1 MNPGKYCEI
10 CPRAIL
16 CIARGEETLP
26 LATCV
31 TCTEV
36 FDLELVGS
44 SDYIRNEQ
52 TNLQGLVPPKRS
64 VCPRDWAYFDASREM
79 PFTCKSCSK
88 TGYVRYGG
96 GGVWGFGR
104 SQ

>member
-31 TCTEV
+31 ICAQVFELKKSGLSHHIPTC
-36 FDLELVGS
+36 
-44 SDYIRNEQ
+44 EQ
-52 TNLQGLVPPKRS
+52 ADPPGPVPARRTL
-64 VCPRDWAYFDASREM
+64 CPRIWVYSNLSHQK
-79 PFTCKSCSK
+79 PFTCKKCSK
-88 TGYVRYGG
+88 GHVQYDSQGVGG
-96 GGVWGFGR
+96 SGR
-104 SQ
+104 SR